1 MSKVLVFGAG
11 GRAGRAAAE
20 EARRRGHQVTA
31 AVRNPTKYDDLAV
44 DGVQVVAGD
53 VTAAADVARLADGQ
67 DAVIAAVYDGGAD
80 PAAFFTATAHALVD
94 GLTKAGVARLVWVGL
109 ASTLETESG
118 ALLMDTPGYPQD
130 YRSFYLAH
138 AAAVDVL
145 GSSDLDW
152 LTIAPAGDFDH
163 GNPDRTGKYRTTP
176 AEATSRIS
184 YADFA
189 IALLDEVDAPQ
200 HHRTLLGI
208 EAG

>member
-1 MSKVLVFGAG
+1 MGKVLVFGAG

-31 AVRNPTKYDDLAV
+31 AVRNPTKYDDLAA
-44 DGVQVVAGD
+44 DGVEVATGD
-53 VTAAADVARLADGQ
+53 VTAAADIARLADGH
-67 DAVIAAVYDGGAD
+67 DAVIVAVYDGSAD
-80 PAAFFTATAHALVD
+80 LATFFNATAQALVD

-118 ALLMDTPGYPQD
+118 TLLMDTPGYPQD

-138 AAAVDVL
+138 AAAADVL
-145 GSSDLDW
+145 ASSDLDW
-152 LTIAPAGDFDH
+152 LSIAPAGDFDH
-163 GNPDRTGKYRTTP
+163 AHPDRTGKYRTTP

-189 IALLDEVDAPQ
+189 IALLDEVEAPQ
-200 HHRTLLGI
+200 HHRTLLGV

>member
-11 GRAGRAAAE
+11 GRAGRAAVE

-31 AVRNPTKYDDLAV
+31 AVRNPTKYVDLAA
-44 DGVQVVAGD
+44 DGLEVVAGD
-53 VTAAADVARLADGQ
+53 VTAAADVARLADGH
-67 DAVIAAVYDGGAD
+67 DAVIAAVYDGSAD
-80 PAAFFTATAHALVD
+80 PAAFFTAATQALVD

-109 ASTLETESG
+109 ASTCETASG

-138 AAAVDVL
+138 AAAADAL
-145 GSSDLDW
+145 ASSDLDW
-152 LTIAPAGDFDH
+152 LAISPAGDFDH
-163 GNPDRTGKYRTTP
+163 AHPERTGKYRTTQ

-184 YADFA
+184 YADFS

-200 HHRTLLGI
+200 HHRTLLGV
-208 EAG
+208 ETG

>member
-11 GRAGRAAAE
+11 GRAGRVAVE

-31 AVRNPTKYDDLAV
+31 AVRNPTKYDDLAA
-44 DGVQVVAGD
+44 DGVEVVTGD
-53 VTAAADVARLADGQ
+53 VTTGADVARLADGHA
-67 DAVIAAVYDGGAD
+67 AVIAAVYDGSVD
-80 PAAFFTATAHALVD
+80 PAAFFTAAAQALVD

-138 AAAVDVL
+138 AAAADVL
-145 GSSDLDW
+145 ASSDLDW

-163 GNPDRTGKYRTTP
+163 AHPDRTGKYRTTP

-200 HHRTLLGI
+200 HHHTLLGV

>member
-1 MSKVLVFGAG
+1 MY
-11 GRAGRAAAE
+11 
-20 EARRRGHQVTA
+20 RRDRTDSS
-31 AVRNPTKYDDLAV
+31 VRTNTLSGTP
-44 DGVQVVAGD
+44 
-53 VTAAADVARLADGQ
+53 R
-67 DAVIAAVYDGGAD
+67 
-80 PAAFFTATAHALVD
+80 PS
-94 GLTKAGVARLVWVGL
+94 RP
-109 ASTLETESG
+109 LETESG

-138 AAAVDVL
+138 AAAADVL
-145 GSSDLDW
+145 ASSDLDW

-163 GNPDRTGKYRTTP
+163 AHPDRTGKYRTTP

-200 HHRTLLGI
+200 HHHTLLGV

>member
-1 MSKVLVFGAG
+1 
-11 GRAGRAAAE
+11 
-20 EARRRGHQVTA
+20 VTA
-31 AVRNPTKYDDLAV
+31 AVRNPTNYDDLAAESV
-44 DGVQVVAGD
+44 EVVTGD

-67 DAVIAAVYDGGAD
+67 DAVIAAVYDGSAD
-80 PAAFFTATAHALVD
+80 PAAFFTTAAQALVD

-118 ALLMDTPGYPQD
+118 ALLMDTPGYPQE

-145 GSSDLDW
+145 ASSDLDW

-163 GNPDRTGKYRTTP
+163 AHPGRTGKYRTTS
-176 AEATSRIS
+176 AEAASRIS